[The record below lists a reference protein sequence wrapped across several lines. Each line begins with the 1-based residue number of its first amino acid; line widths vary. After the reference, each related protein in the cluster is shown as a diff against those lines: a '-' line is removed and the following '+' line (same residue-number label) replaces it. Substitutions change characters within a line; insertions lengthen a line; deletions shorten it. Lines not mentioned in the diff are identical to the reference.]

1 MTETEVTS
9 KTGARGERW
18 VSLILVAIL
27 LVGAGLRFYN
37 VNWDEGTYHIHPDER
52 STTMVVDRIEWPSSI
67 AEYFDTSHSPLN
79 ARNVSMVYFYGTFP
93 LYLTKAVASSGE
105 ALQNFYAEMQ
115 PDPGEY
121 WRNHQS
127 LSSYDRIHLVGRV
140 LSALFDLG
148 TVILSFFLA
157 RRLFDWRV
165 GLIAAAL
172 LTFTVLNIQGSHYFA
187 VDTFLTFFVALT
199 LWFTLDV
206 AEGGDWQSFVNLGLA
221 MGLTLASKVS
231 VFLLVAVIALAAWVR
246 LRRHL
251 HQGQAGSEAIW
262 AAVSGLALAALVALA
277 LFRIAQPY
285 AWAGPNYDGW
295 DTVPDPWGE
304 RLQIFEAVPEPIRA
318 VLMPNP
324 QWIADIVSAGAQ
336 QTGEADLPWGRQ
348 WTERAPWLWPL
359 ENMILWTLGVPL
371 GVTAWLGVLL
381 ATLLVAL
388 AWLRRRP
395 NTQYPIPNT
404 HPLLPNCDLIL
415 LPLAWILLTFG
426 WQGMQYV
433 KSVRYF
439 LPIHPY
445 LAMFAAFLV
454 VAAWDWARRRHLV
467 LRFAAATLGS
477 LVVVGT
483 VLWAFAFIQIYTE
496 PVTRVQATEWIYQN
510 VESGATLRYRTLSG
524 EDSQLQLPLSST
536 QVYAINGEWR
546 PTPFTVPQDLVAT
559 EVVMNDLSGELGA
572 VDGAFEVRI
581 VDQGGVILAEG
592 QVAGT
597 FDGDPHVV
605 DLADAA
611 LIGGATYYFES
622 RALEGAPL
630 VSHGAM
636 IANEHFDDP
645 LPFNM
650 FGYAAFGGGLYR
662 SLDVHYPGDDRRID
676 QLQLYDEDTPE
687 KLQVLLDSLDQ
698 ADYIIMSSG
707 RLWQSIP
714 RLPMRYPVT
723 TRYYELLFAGE
734 LGFEKAAEFHSYP
747 RLFGIEFDDTWAEE
761 QFTVYDHP
769 KVLIYRKTDDFDRAR
784 VERLLSA
791 GIDWDNIPHWLN
803 PRDLP
808 EWRRQ
813 QETLQHTGLDQND
826 LMLGQAQWELQQES
840 GTWASLFDR
849 NSLFNRLPTLSWLL
863 LLALVGLA
871 ALPLTLGVF
880 GRLPDR
886 GYILARPVGVLLVAW
901 LSWILTNLTPLHYT
915 RGNIALA
922 LALIAAASA
931 TSLLLPAQ
939 RQRLRDLGERRR
951 LVLVSEILFLA
962 AFALFWFI
970 RWGNPDLWH
979 PWKGGEKPMDFAYLN
994 AVIKS
999 VEFPPYDPWF
1009 AGGYLNY
1016 YYFGQVMAGTLIKLI
1031 GIVPNVAYNLVLPAW
1046 FAMTAT
1052 GAFSV
1057 TYNLIARRYP
1067 AGGEGGRLSRRAL
1080 LLGLAGALFVAVLG
1094 NLAEVHLILLK
1105 LGEGVMEG
1113 FESTIPGLAGLV
1125 RTLIGTIEVF
1135 FGGRAL
1141 PIALDQWYWNASRAI
1156 PGGPYES
1163 VITEFPFFTYLYADL
1178 HAHLLAMPLTFLSL
1192 AVALAVV
1199 LRTPRTGWQG
1209 LLAALPRLL
1218 LWALAIGAMRTTNT
1232 WDVPPHLL
1240 LVLGALVIAAIE
1252 DPYQPVWRRL
1262 VGIAWQFGLVFLLS
1276 WSLLYKPFWD
1286 SYGAF
1291 YNSVAVWTGTRTPL
1305 WAYLVVH
1312 GLFLFALASYLFARV
1327 VGDRRRDPFLRRVGL
1342 TLRYRGRRARR
1353 LARAARVAGVRGV
1366 PLGCVFWLALAALV
1380 LIDLFLLVPGLVEF
1394 TRPNQ
1399 EALLMGTHA
1408 YRGLVVLALGL
1419 PLALMGLLLLFRPH
1433 IPARERLW
1441 AYLVLLGLAMSLG
1454 VEVIVLEGDIGRMNT
1469 VFKFYLQVW
1478 LMWGV
1483 AAAAALAWMVPR
1495 LRHWRWGQAAWIGVL
1510 GALLFFA
1517 ALYPPLATSAKVRD
1531 RFEQATEPGLDG
1543 WHYMETSVYWD
1554 PVGVEW
1560 GHDGGVLYDL
1570 KWDLEAIRWLL
1581 DNVVGTPVILE
1592 GHVPEYRWGARY
1604 SINTGL
1610 PTVIGWN
1617 WHQRQQRAAADQQA
1631 VWDRAAAVR
1640 LIYDAPAIAA
1650 VEPLLQEYDVRY
1662 VVVGPLERAYY
1673 DEMGLEKF
1681 DWMVQEGKARAV
1693 FSNERVTI
1701 YELIR

>member
-1 MTETEVTS
+1 MTETELTS
-9 KTGARGERW
+9 KKPGARGERW
-18 VSLILVAIL
+18 VPLILIVIL
-27 LVGAGLRFYN
+27 LAGAGLRFYN

-52 STTMVVDRIEWPSSI
+52 STTMVVDRIQWPSSL
-67 AEYFDTSHSPLN
+67 AEYFDTSHSPLD
-79 ARNVSMVYFYGTFP
+79 ARNVDMVYFYGTFP
-93 LYLTKAVASSGE
+93 LYLTKAVASAGE
-105 ALQNFYAEMQ
+105 ALQTFYAEMQ
-115 PDPGEY
+115 PDPDEY
-121 WRNHQS
+121 WRTH
-127 LSSYDRIHLVGRV
+127 LPLTAYDRIHLVGRV

-148 TVILSFFLA
+148 TVILTFFLA

-199 LWFTLDV
+199 LWFTLDA

-221 MGLTLASKVS
+221 MGLTMASKVS
-231 VFLLVAVIALAAWVR
+231 VFLLVAVIALAAWIR
-246 LRRHL
+246 IRRQL
-251 HQGQAGSEAIW
+251 YEGDAGSETIL

-277 LFRIAQPY
+277 IFRVAQPY
-285 AWAGPNYDGW
+285 AWAGPNYSGW

-304 RLQIFEAVPEPIRA
+304 RMRIFQAVPEPVRA

-348 WTERAPWLWPL
+348 WTERTAWLWPL
-359 ENMILWTLGVPL
+359 ENMVKWTLGVPL
-371 GVTAWLGVLL
+371 GTTAWLGVAL

-388 AWLRRRP
+388 TWLRRRSW
-395 NTQYPIPNT
+395 QYPMSNIQSPV
-404 HPLLPNCDLIL
+404 LPNYDLIL
-415 LPLAWILLTFG
+415 IPLAWVLLTFG

-445 LAMFAAFLV
+445 LAMFAAFLLV
-454 VAAWDWARRRHLV
+454 TAWDWTRGRRL
-467 LRFAAATLGS
+467 LRLAAAALATFI
-477 LVVVGT
+477 VIGT
-483 VLWAFAFIQIYTE
+483 ILWALAFIQIYTE

-510 VESGATLRYRTLSG
+510 VESGATLRYRTAEG

-536 QVYAINGEWR
+536 QVYAINREWR
-546 PTPFTVPQDLVAT
+546 PNPFTAPRNLVAT
-559 EVVMNDLSGELGA
+559 EVVMNNLVGELGP

-581 VDQGGVILAEG
+581 VDQVGVVLTEG
-592 QVAGT
+592 QVEGT
-597 FDGDPHVV
+597 LDGEPHIIDIPDVELR
-605 DLADAA
+605 D
-611 LIGGATYYFES
+611 GETYYFES

-630 VSHGAM
+630 VSHGAV

-662 SLDVHYPGDDRRID
+662 SLDVHYPGDDRRVD

-698 ADYIIMSSG
+698 ADYIVMSSG

-723 TRYYELLFAGE
+723 TRYYELLFAQE
-734 LGFEKAAEFHSYP
+734 LGFDKAAEFHAYP
-747 RLFGIEFDDTWAEE
+747 RLCGLEFDDTWAEE

-784 VERLLSA
+784 VHRLLTA
-791 GIDWDNIPHWLN
+791 GIDWNNIPHWLN
-803 PRDLP
+803 PRDVP

-813 QETLQHTGLDQND
+813 QATLQHTGLDQND
-826 LMLGQAQWELQQES
+826 LMLGQEQWELQQQS

-849 NSLFNRLPTLSWLL
+849 NSLPNRFPTLSWLL
-863 LLALVGLA
+863 LLAVVGLV
-871 ALPLTLGVF
+871 ALPLTVGLF

-886 GYILARPVGVLLVAW
+886 GYILARPVGVLLLAW
-901 LSWILTNLTPLHYT
+901 LAWMLTNLTPLLYT
-915 RGNIALA
+915 RGTIVLA
-922 LALIAAASA
+922 LGLIAVASA
-931 TSLLLPAQ
+931 ASLLLPVQ
-939 RQRLRDLGERRR
+939 RQRLRDLWTRRR
-951 LVLVSEILFLA
+951 LVLVTELLFLA
-962 AFALFWFI
+962 AFALFWLI

-994 AVIKS
+994 AVIKC

-1057 TYNLIARRYP
+1057 TYNLVARRYP
-1067 AGGEGGRLSRRAL
+1067 AASNSAALSRRAVL
-1080 LLGLAGALFVAVLG
+1080 FGLGGALFVAVLG

-1113 FESTIPGLAGLV
+1113 FQSTIPGLAGLV
-1125 RTLIGTIEVF
+1125 RMLIGTIEVF

-1192 AVALAVV
+1192 AVALATV
-1199 LRTPRTGWQG
+1199 LRTPRTGWRG
-1209 LLAALPRLL
+1209 LLAVLPRLL

-1240 LVLGALVIAAIE
+1240 LALGALVIAAIE
-1252 DPYQPVWRRL
+1252 DPYQPTWQRL
-1262 VGIAWQFGLVFLLS
+1262 LGVAWQFGLLFVLS
-1276 WSLLYKPFWD
+1276 WSVLYKPFWD

-1291 YNSVAVWTGTRTPL
+1291 YNSIAVWTGTRTPL

-1312 GLFLFALASYLFARV
+1312 GLFLFAIASYLFARV
-1327 VGDRRRDPFLRRVGL
+1327 VGDRRRDPLLRRASL
-1342 TLRYRGRRARR
+1342 SLRYRGRDARR
-1353 LARAARVAGVRGV
+1353 LARASRIVHVRGL
-1366 PLGCVFWLALAALV
+1366 PIGRIFWLVLAL
-1380 LIDLFLLVPGLVEF
+1380 LILIELFLLVPGLIEF

-1399 EALLMGTHA
+1399 EALLIGTHA

-1419 PLALMGLLLLFRPH
+1419 PFGLMGLLLLFRPH
-1433 IPARERLW
+1433 IPPRERLW

-1454 VEVIVLEGDIGRMNT
+1454 VEVIVIEGDIGRMNT

-1483 AAAAALAWMVPR
+1483 AAATALAWMVPR
-1495 LRHWRWGQAAWIGVL
+1495 VRRWRFGHAAWVGVL
-1510 GALLFFA
+1510 VALLFFA
-1517 ALYPPLATSAKVRD
+1517 ALYPPLATSAKIRD
-1531 RFEQATEPGLDG
+1531 RFEQATERGLDG
-1543 WHYMETSVYWD
+1543 WQYTETSIYWD
-1554 PVGVEW
+1554 PVGAEW
-1560 GHDGGVLYDL
+1560 GHDGGVRYDL

-1592 GHVPEYRWGARY
+1592 GHVTEYRWGSRY

-1631 VWDRAAAVR
+1631 VWDRVADVR
-1640 LIYDAPAIAA
+1640 TIYDAPTIAA
-1650 VEPLLQEYDVRY
+1650 AEPLLDKYDVRY

-1673 DEMGLEKF
+1673 DNVGLNKF
-1681 DWMVQEGKARAV
+1681 DAMVQEGKARAV
-1693 FSNERVTI
+1693 LTNEGVTI